1 MAQSKYNLS
10 NTTPNFQ
17 KPRPIFLP
25 INGKENDD
33 WDEVNVGQLGNPV
46 YSNLTFD
53 AKTYIY
59 GDREE
64 TFLELVINS
73 VIISVSQSKNIVKT
87 SIQGRSGTVKEY
99 ICDGDF
105 SISVEGQIID
115 PDALVYPEKR
125 VKDLIKLLN
134 IPMELAVTSEFL
146 LRFGIFNVVVDS
158 YSFPQQ
164 KGSRNVQPFTL
175 SLSSEKPLEL
185 DLKPYDS
192 RRSSIILPKF
202 RA

>member
-10 NTTPNFQ
+10 NTKPAFQ
-17 KPRPIFLP
+17 QPRTIFLP

-33 WDEVNVGQLGNPV
+33 WDELNVGQLGNPV

-59 GDREE
+59 NDKE
-64 TFLELVINS
+64 TTVGELVINS

-105 SISVEGQIID
+105 SISVDGQIID

-125 VKDLIKLLN
+125 VKELVKLLN

-185 DLKPYDS
+185 DLKPYEAEKS
-192 RRSSIILPKF
+192 TTINAKF
-202 RA
+202 RL